1 MSLLV
6 AILAVLLIA
15 AVIVVISAPLRDGRR
30 RDEVQPPERSVLEAA
45 REAKYR
51 EIRDAELDYR
61 TGKLSGEDYE
71 LLTSALRAE
80 AVEIL
85 DRLAALGDESA
96 DGEAPGG
103 ETADGAS
110 PPGPP

>member
-1 MSLLV
+1 MPSL
-6 AILAVLLIA
+6 AAFANLI
-15 AVIVVISAPLRDGRR
+15 R
-30 RDEVQPPERSVLEAA
+30 Q
-45 REAKYR
+45 
-51 EIRDAELDYR
+51 
-61 TGKLSGEDYE
+61 KLSGEDYE